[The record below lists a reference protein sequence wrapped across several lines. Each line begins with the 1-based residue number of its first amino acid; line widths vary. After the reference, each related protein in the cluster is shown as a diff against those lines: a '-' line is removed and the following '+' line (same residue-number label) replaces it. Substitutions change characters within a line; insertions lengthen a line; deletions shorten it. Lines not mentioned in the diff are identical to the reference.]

1 MKTIIN
7 RNVLVKS
14 VNNVMKAISTRTTIP
29 ALTGIKIEATTEGI
43 TIKGSDSDIS
53 IASFIPLVQDE
64 ETVATVEIA
73 GDMVVQAKLFS
84 EIIKKLPED
93 EVTIE
98 VGENFVTTVSS
109 GSSVF
114 NINGFNPEDYPR
126 FPVVNDEKLFQVS
139 QSTLKEVIHTTVFAA
154 SDSESRPILT
164 GVCWDVKDQQLL
176 ATATDSYRLS
186 SKKIQLNIGSDLEMK
201 VVIPKKGLI
210 ELSKLIDDSDEVV
223 TVMFTDNQVL
233 FKTDN
238 LSFYSRL
245 LEGNF
250 PDTSRLIPTESQSA
264 VRVDKKEF
272 TNAIDRASLLAKES
286 QNHVIKLLTKEDGNI
301 QVSSQSAEIGKVEED
316 IKAKSIEG
324 EEVKVAFSAKYMI
337 DALKA
342 VQGEEITIYFNG
354 ALRPFLIKPIDD
366 STTFQLLLPVR
377 TYQENVK

>member
-126 FPVVNDEKLFQVS
+126 FPVVNDEKLFQAS

>member
-286 QNHVIKLLTKEDGNI
+286 QNHVIKLVTKEDGNI

-324 EEVKVAFSAKYMI
+324 EEVRVAFSAKYMK

-377 TYQENVK
+377 TY